1 MFTTVRLM
9 CVTLLLGLIAIHVSS
24 FSTQDP
30 PLVCKASALSAWK
43 PLPTFRYSCKGAS
56 DEWDNKV
63 LKLPARIN
71 ALKLLT
77 TQLEAL
83 NSPAW
88 WQASVKDLD
97 VCDFRRKPGTLS
109 AEEREKFDTNYVI
122 KLFGDNH
129 IRLALLPDPCYQ
141 TEYSGSVGFVLYRKG
156 VNTFA
161 SQVLDGFFTRAE
173 NAVDI
178 DVATLDQEEIIEVS
192 TGSGGLHPELTNY
205 YFTINPKTNRA
216 VPKKLFEGDKGPTNE
231 ISSALLMSDP
241 ESVDLTADAVT
252 MKIIDGH
259 KMAKSFSI
267 YAEDDAGP
275 IDDNGRKL
283 TRSVLTWNGKVYK

>member
-30 PLVCKASALSAWK
+30 PLVCKTSALASWK
-43 PLPTFRYSCKGAS
+43 PLPTFRYSCKGAT
-56 DEWDNKV
+56 DEWDDKV

-83 NSPAW
+83 NSTAW

-129 IRLALLPDPCYQ
+129 IRLALLPILVIKPS
-141 TEYSGSVGFVLYRKG
+141 T
-156 VNTFA
+156 
-161 SQVLDGFFTRAE
+161 QVRWGLCFIARA
-173 NAVDI
+173 
-178 DVATLDQEEIIEVS
+178 
-192 TGSGGLHPELTNY
+192 
-205 YFTINPKTNRA
+205 
-216 VPKKLFEGDKGPTNE
+216 
-231 ISSALLMSDP
+231 
-241 ESVDLTADAVT
+241 
-252 MKIIDGH
+252 
-259 KMAKSFSI
+259 
-267 YAEDDAGP
+267 
-275 IDDNGRKL
+275 
-283 TRSVLTWNGKVYK
+283 

>member
-1 MFTTVRLM
+1 MFTTVRLILM
-9 CVTLLLGLIAIHVSS
+9 SLLLGFIVLDVPSH
-24 FSTQDP
+24 STQDP
-30 PLVCKASALSAWK
+30 PLVCKSSALAAWK
-43 PLPTFRYSCKGAS
+43 PLPTLRYSCKGAT
-56 DEWDNKV
+56 DEWDEKV

-129 IRLALLPDPCYQ
+129 VRLALLRDPCYQ

-156 VNTFA
+156 TNTFA
-161 SQVLDGFFTRAE
+161 SQVLDGFFTRAD

-178 DVATLDQEEIIEVS
+178 DVAKLDQEEVIEVS

-216 VPKKLFEGDKGPTNE
+216 VPKKLFESDKGPTNE

-241 ESVDLTADAVT
+241 ESVDLPADAVT
-252 MKIIDGH
+252 LKVIDEN

-267 YAEDDAGP
+267 YAEDDAGK

-283 TRSVLTWNGKVYK
+283 TRTVLTWNGKVYK

>member
-1 MFTTVRLM
+1 MFTTVRLL
-9 CVTLLLGLIAIHVSS
+9 CVTLLLGLVAIHVSS

-30 PLVCKASALSAWK
+30 PLVCKAPAFAAWK

-56 DEWDNKV
+56 DEWDEKV
-63 LKLPARIN
+63 LKLPARIS

-83 NSPAW
+83 NNPAW
-88 WQASVKDLD
+88 WHASVKDLD
-97 VCDFRRKPGTLS
+97 VCDFRRRPGTLS
-109 AEEREKFDTNYVI
+109 AAEREKFDTDYVI

-129 IRLALLPDPCYQ
+129 VRLALLRDPCYQ
-141 TEYSGSVGFVLYRKG
+141 TEYSGSVGFVLYHKG
-156 VNTFA
+156 TNTFA
-161 SQVLDGFFTRAE
+161 SQVLDGFFTRAD

-178 DVATLDQEEIIEVS
+178 DVASLDQEEIIEVS

-241 ESVDLTADAVT
+241 ESVELPADAVT
-252 MKIIDGH
+252 LKIIDEH

-267 YAEDDAGP
+267 YAEDDAGK

-283 TRSVLTWNGKVYK
+283 TRTVLTWNGKVYK